1 MDPHRKNIIH
11 TLNRCREW
19 CVECRVFDRA
29 FLMALLVG
37 LLGAAFYLLFL
48 SPPRSLQTPTVI
60 RLEKGMSLQSV
71 ANRLEEDKIIR
82 YPLLFSFFVVTVS
95 GEKGAVAG
103 SYFFAHPQNV
113 MTVAFRVAKG
123 DYELAPVKVTFPEGV
138 TTGEMA
144 LILKKKLGT
153 FDTETFLSLVE
164 GKEGY
169 LFPDTYHFLPDE
181 LPETVVSVLEETFFT
196 KRAELQGDITASG
209 KTLSDIVTM
218 ASLLEEEARTTR
230 SRQIISGILWKRIE
244 RGMRLQVDAVF
255 PYILGK
261 NTFELTL
268 DDLAVDSPYNTYRY
282 AGLPLGPISNP
293 GLDSLRAALHPV
305 QTPYLYYLSDKNG
318 VFHWSRTYE
327 EHLKKKKLY
336 LGT

>member
-1 MDPHRKNIIH
+1 
-11 TLNRCREW
+11 
-19 CVECRVFDRA
+19 
-29 FLMALLVG
+29 
-37 LLGAAFYLLFL
+37 
-48 SPPRSLQTPTVI
+48 
-60 RLEKGMSLQSV
+60 
-71 ANRLEEDKIIR
+71 
-82 YPLLFSFFVVTVS
+82 
-95 GEKGAVAG
+95 
-103 SYFFAHPQNV
+103 
-113 MTVAFRVAKG
+113 
-123 DYELAPVKVTFPEGV
+123 
-138 TTGEMA
+138 
-144 LILKKKLGT
+144 
-153 FDTETFLSLVE
+153 
-164 GKEGY
+164 
-169 LFPDTYHFLPDE
+169 
-181 LPETVVSVLEETFFT
+181 
-196 KRAELQGDITASG
+196 
-209 KTLSDIVTM
+209 M